1 MTKTLLEE
9 LKAACQAQPSAS
21 DAERVA
27 EGESVWLAGR
37 PVPAEP
43 GLIGLSLGDGHAT
56 IVSESAVREVVKEEP
71 FYFVRVPAG
80 TSVLVRS
87 ETVTTVKYE
96 SRGCGCKD
104 SKPGV
109 SAAREAPGGPGG
121 GTGPIIIQCPL
132 VCRVE
137 MDCSLHL
144 GKTGRLIRIC
154 VPLLFCRR
162 ECPSEPA

>member
-9 LKAACQAQPSAS
+9 LKAACQAQASAS

-37 PVPAEP
+37 PVPAER

-87 ETVTTVKYE
+87 ETVTTVKDE

-109 SAAREAPGGPGG
+109 SVAREAPGGPGG

-137 MDCSLHL
+137 TDCSLHL
-144 GKTGRLIRIC
+144 GKTGKLIRIC
-154 VPLLFCRR
+154 VPLLVCRR